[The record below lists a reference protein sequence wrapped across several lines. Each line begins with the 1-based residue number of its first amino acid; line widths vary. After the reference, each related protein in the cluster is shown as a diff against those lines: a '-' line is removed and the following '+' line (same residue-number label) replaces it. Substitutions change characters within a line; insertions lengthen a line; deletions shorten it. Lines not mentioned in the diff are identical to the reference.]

1 MSSSP
6 SRNVRLSQPSTAT
19 PAIGRSDHCGNWRS
33 ISRRA
38 VATSVTRPSSTRAA
52 TRLPFL
58 IALAALALLPASA
71 AAKAPVCDP
80 DNIQQA
86 LIAAGKLTEEGV
98 RFGEK
103 VDLVRCGEVT
113 ADDTIDAV
121 FTVFSGG
128 TAGDTHFGVLRGNA
142 DGSPG
147 ALALYRRSYKVGI
160 ARHNRRSF
168 DVIQPHYAGND
179 AELLPELVP
188 RAPVHVDRHPLQAR
202 QGEEAQ
208 DRAATLLQ
216 ALILAARRS
225 GRLLAGLHRG
235 RVGLAGVLP
244 GLLAQPPLANR
255 GLAVELRHRC
265 LPLRA
270 GRHAPSLR

>member
-1 MSSSP
+1 M
-6 SRNVRLSQPSTAT
+6 
-19 PAIGRSDHCGNWRS
+19 
-33 ISRRA
+33 
-38 VATSVTRPSSTRAA
+38 
-52 TRLPFL
+52 TRLPLL
-58 IALAALALLPASA
+58 IALAALVLLPASA

-86 LIAAGKLTEEGV
+86 LIAAGKLTEQDV
-98 RFGEK
+98 HFGEK

-147 ALALYRRSYKVGI
+147 ALALYRSGYKVGI

-179 AELLPELVP
+179 PNCCPSSFRVRRFSWTGSHFKSGKAKKLRTAP
-188 RAPVHVDRHPLQAR
+188 RRFY
-202 QGEEAQ
+202 
-208 DRAATLLQ
+208 
-216 ALILAARRS
+216 RRS
-225 GRLLAGLHRG
+225 
-235 RVGLAGVLP
+235 
-244 GLLAQPPLANR
+244 
-255 GLAVELRHRC
+255 
-265 LPLRA
+265 
-270 GRHAPSLR
+270 